1 MQNRV
6 KERYITFFNSIFNSC
21 GLVGLLKFVFLGL
34 SQYLVLYKP
43 AASLHALQE
52 RLMNRE
58 ATSIMQDIIQST

>member
-43 AASLHALQE
+43 VSNLHALQE

-58 ATSIMQDIIQST
+58 ATSIMQGIMQRT